1 MGLVLVIVVTVLLGL
16 IHLPSFGIGRFS
28 AVQRRLADSGLAGAV
43 LLGAFFALAFCP
55 TSAAL
60 YFGSLMPIAIDHG
73 SSLLLP
79 SIFGIASALP
89 VVATAVLIAAGM
101 RKVGALFGRIT
112 ALEKWLR
119 LVTGVV
125 FLVIG
130 AGLTLKG
137 ML

>member
-1 MGLVLVIVVTVLLGL
+1 MGPVLVIVVIVLLGL

-55 TSAAL
+55 TSTAL
-60 YFGSLMPIAIDHG
+60 YFGSLMPLAIDHG

-89 VVATAVLIAAGM
+89 VVATAVLIASGV
-101 RKVGALFGRIT
+101 RKSWRAIRT
-112 ALEKWLR
+112 HYR
-119 LVTGVV
+119 T
-125 FLVIG
+125 
-130 AGLTLKG
+130 
-137 ML
+137 